1 MLVLALL
8 LLLFFKLRRFNL
20 HKASKP
26 AHQPSAGFHL
36 LKIRVA

>member
-1 MLVLALL
+1 MLVLAL

-20 HKASKP
+20 HKASQP

-36 LKIRVA
+36 LEIRVA